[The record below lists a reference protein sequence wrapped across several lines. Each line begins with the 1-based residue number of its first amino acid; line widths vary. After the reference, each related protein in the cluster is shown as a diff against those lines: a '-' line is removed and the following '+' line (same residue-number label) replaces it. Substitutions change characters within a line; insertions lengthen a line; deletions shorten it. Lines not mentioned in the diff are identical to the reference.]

1 MAIKSSGSLSMVT
14 DIVGEFGGTAPHGL
28 KEYYR
33 GGDEVPDSATNSSV
47 PTSGEIGFK
56 DFYGATDEVSF
67 TISSNQQELNLNT
80 YLTGQGWDGSTPVVL
95 TINSGVY
102 IWSDS
107 TSTAALTISSA
118 LNGLLTITNNGYIIG
133 KGGRGSSKFV
143 NAESGGPA
151 ISNSASGVTLTNAS
165 GAFIAGGGGGG
176 TGGHND
182 SNYGGGGGGAGGGE
196 GGGNTFNSYGGGG
209 AGGAVGQ
216 EGADGNGGSYGSDG
230 TAVAAQGGGAGGGA
244 GAYDY
249 DGSDKFSGTGAGGG
263 RILGSGATG
272 GAGGTATGGRSGG
285 AGGAN
290 GSAAA
295 DKAYGAAG
303 GGGWGAAGGKGDTSN
318 GSTVSAGSGGAAIS
332 GTAIS
337 VTNNGTIY
345 GSQA

>member
-1 MAIKSSGSLSMVT
+1 MALQSSGAISLQ
-14 DIVGEFGGTAPHGL
+14 DIEDEFGGTGSISL
-28 KEYYR
+28 SEYYR
-33 GGDEVPDSATNSSV
+33 GGSFVTDNNTNV
-47 PTSGEIGFK
+47 PTSGTINFS
-56 DFYGATDEVSF
+56 DFYDGVKQFSYTF
-67 TISSNQQELNLNT
+67 SSNAQEVDLNT
-80 YLTGQGWDGSTPVVL
+80 TLTSAGWNGSDVVIV

-196 GGGNTFNSYGGGG
+196 GGGNSSSSYGGGG

-216 EGADGNGGSYGSDG
+216 EGADGNGGSYGSGG

-249 DGSDKFSGTGAGGG
+249 DGSDKFSGKGAGGG

-318 GSTVSAGSGGAAIS
+318 GSTVSAGAGGAAIS

-345 GSQA
+345 GTQA